1 MSNGLYACSIS
12 SKESENAL
20 VLQPIPSVPGIIT
33 TTGIAMT
40 NAIIES
46 IVSRSTT
53 KYYDPAVT
61 LSDDQI
67 RELVRIGTTAPT
79 SFHLQNW
86 RFIAVRTPEAKARLR
101 PLAWDQ
107 PAITEAAVTFII
119 CGQLADSSVI
129 PERLAPLVEAGIM
142 SEKMVPEWEIPAR
155 DLYMEYPQRQRDEAV
170 RTATFG
176 AAAMI
181 YAARAL
187 GLGSTPMIGFDAEA
201 VAREFGLAEDE
212 VPVMLL
218 SVGAALPK
226 KNWPQKPRR
235 PVVDVLEFA

>member
-1 MSNGLYACSIS
+1 MSNRLHPCSIS
-12 SKESENAL
+12 SKESENTL
-20 VLQPIPSVPGIIT
+20 VPQPIPSRIGIT
-33 TTGIAMT
+33 TTNGITMT

-101 PLAWDQ
+101 PIAWNQ
-107 PAITEAAVTFII
+107 PMVTDAAVTFIV

-129 PERLAPLVEAGIM
+129 PKRLAPVVEAGIM
-142 SEKMVPEWEIPAR
+142 PAKLVPDWENPAR
-155 DLYMEYPQRQRDEAV
+155 GLYFEHPRRQRDEAV
-170 RTATFG
+170 RTG
-176 AAAMI
+176 AIGA
-181 YAARAL
+181 
-187 GLGSTPMIGFDAEA
+187 TPMIGFDAEA
-201 VAREFGLAEDE
+201 VAREFALAEDE

-218 SVGAALPK
+218 SVGAELPG
-226 KNWPQKPRR
+226 NWPQKPRR
-235 PVVDVLEFA
+235 PVADVLDLV